1 MNGERVLSPKRYDTT
16 IRKLIDLIFQM
27 TADERGMLLKEAE
40 QITTKLRATRKRCH
54 IPVLLYYAEG
64 VYPATIT
71 NLSFTG
77 VFVECRI
84 PVMIGEPSTVKFKNS
99 NGLWDL
105 TLKARIVHVTSWGIG
120 LRFQTVDS
128 KAARFLQ
135 KCLDNSK

>member
-77 VFVECRI
+77 AFVECRI

-105 TLKARIVHVTSWGIG
+105 TLKARIVHVTGWGIG
-120 LRFQTVDS
+120 LRFKTVDS